1 MEIKLTHHFIR
12 NCHDL
17 TGLLEGVNTIPEFCK
32 RLNAQ
37 SLLHVD
43 RYTEKKYKGDGFETF
58 GQALCLLSPADNRIG
73 ISDYKLVSKNDD
85 YGVDGIGIGT
95 NGKPMT
101 VQLKYK
107 SNPTSFIMFNEDHI
121 GNFTGLSTRKYGV
134 DLMDTKNML
143 VITTA
148 KGLHHSI
155 SENENVLNSNGDMC
169 LRCIGYDELRSM
181 LDNNYNFW
189 NMFRALIKEA
199 AEA

>member
-1 MEIKLTHHFIR
+1 MEIKLTHPFIR

-17 TGLLEGVNTIPEFCK
+17 ASLLEGVNTIPEFCK

-37 SLLHVD
+37 SILHID
-43 RYTEKKYKGDGFETF
+43 RYAEKKYKGDGFETF
-58 GQALCLLSPADNRIG
+58 GQALCLLSQVDNRIG
-73 ISDYKLVSKNDD
+73 ISGYRLVPKIDD
-85 YGVDGIGIGT
+85 YGVDGVGIGT

-107 SNPTSFIMFNEDHI
+107 SNPTSFVMFNDDHI
-121 GNFTGLSTRKYGV
+121 GNFINLSTRKHHV
-134 DLMDTKNML
+134 DMMDTKNML

-155 SENENVLNSNGDMC
+155 GDNENVLNANSDMC

-181 LDNNYNFW
+181 LDNNFNFW
-189 NMFRALIKEA
+189 NLFRTLAMEALNG
-199 AEA
+199 